1 MYVCCEYFPITVLF
15 NCTSNVQY
23 QKGATVSFFLF
34 FAVASHLFFF
44 LFCLK
49 TVDIYAVAVKLCA
62 QK

>member
-1 MYVCCEYFPITVLF
+1 MCNIKKE
-15 NCTSNVQY
+15 
-23 QKGATVSFFLF
+23 ATVSFSLSSYN
-34 FAVASHLFFF
+34 FAVTSHFFF